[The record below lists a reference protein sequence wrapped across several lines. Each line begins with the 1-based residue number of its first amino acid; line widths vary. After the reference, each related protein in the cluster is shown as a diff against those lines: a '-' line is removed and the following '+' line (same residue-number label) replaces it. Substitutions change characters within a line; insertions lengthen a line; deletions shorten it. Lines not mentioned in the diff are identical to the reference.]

1 MNHNDVADDVG
12 CQCGNA
18 DEMLRKFLEAVVDDW
33 YRMLLMMMLLMVNHD
48 QHHQQNEARRKTS
61 LSGCF
66 FFIIRHVNP
75 QPHQPHITGKP
86 LPSSITAPPSSWVT
100 ASPAAS
106 LSSPPSSIAAPPS
119 QPTASSWLIL
129 NYSINIIIIIIFSSS
144 HTLTAHSIIMIHCE
158 LPKNLLVCIPRLH
171 QPPRHGPQHHPP
183 PQHQHQHTWL
193 RFLFM
198 LQPHPQ
204 HHWLPLHASAIAS
217 ASPPSANIIT
227 VLIFI
232 RQQHHSITNLAAS
245 SNPPYYF
252 LKKAELSWPQPA
264 FVINHQP
271 NSWNKCN
278 MAGRTNPT

>member
-1 MNHNDVADDVG
+1 
-12 CQCGNA
+12 
-18 DEMLRKFLEAVVDDW
+18 
-33 YRMLLMMMLLMVNHD
+33 MMLLMVNHD
-48 QHHQQNEARRKTS
+48 QHQQNESRRKTS

-66 FFIIRHVNP
+66 FFIIRHVN
-75 QPHQPHITGKP
+75 
-86 LPSSITAPPSSWVT
+86 LP
-100 ASPAAS
+100 ASPAAHHWQTAS
-106 LSSPPSSIAAPPS
+106 ILNSSTTLILSYSITSSITIITTSSIAAPPS

-129 NYSINIIIIIIFSSS
+129 NYSINIIIIIIVSRS

-193 RFLFM
+193 LLVCFLFM